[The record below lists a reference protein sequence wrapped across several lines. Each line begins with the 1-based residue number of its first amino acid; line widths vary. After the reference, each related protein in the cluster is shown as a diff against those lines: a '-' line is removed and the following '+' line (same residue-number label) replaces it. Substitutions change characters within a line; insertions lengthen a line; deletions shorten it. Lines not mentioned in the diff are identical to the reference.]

1 MLKQTKTKSIEGDT
15 DLSRLS
21 PVVERE
27 EFRRFMMKLSTLK
40 RDMLCVKRAKS
51 ENKIGFTE
59 SPCLSPNLEVLKQN
73 NQVNGS
79 TQEPR
84 LSVTFCAFK

>member
-1 MLKQTKTKSIEGDT
+1 
-15 DLSRLS
+15 
-21 PVVERE
+21 
-27 EFRRFMMKLSTLK
+27 
-40 RDMLCVKRAKS
+40 MLCVKRAKS

-84 LSVTFCAFK
+84 LSVTFCAFKWVES